1 MSSTSGCPFS
11 LGFCN
16 FNEKNSYD
24 KVSLEFKAQE
34 QASPSTCD
42 IKALVRCFRGSTGLS
57 SLHSSVLRASPRTE
71 PVRPGGSWRV
81 GAKRLTQKS
90 RDKQCFKSKAPKNF
104 SHLNTIFIWAN
115 PSEHAR
121 NNHLWK
127 RNYSWQW
134 YSEDYIAKQRGEK
147 NS

>member
-42 IKALVRCFRGSTGLS
+42 INALVRWLS
-57 SLHSSVLRASPRTE
+57 ELDWPFFSAQLCSEGFSSHRTYE
-71 PVRPGGSWRV
+71 ARRQ
-81 GAKRLTQKS
+81 LKS
-90 RDKQCFKSKAPKNF
+90 RC
-104 SHLNTIFIWAN
+104 
-115 PSEHAR
+115 
-121 NNHLWK
+121 
-127 RNYSWQW
+127 
-134 YSEDYIAKQRGEK
+134 
-147 NS
+147 